1 MRCQGSLTEP
11 FPGGVCRSC
20 RRDDVVVMQS
30 TGLLAKHERPE
41 IDGQLDL
48 LDRENDRYDVS
59 HPVFREP
66 DL

>member
-1 MRCQGSLTEP
+1 M
-11 FPGGVCRSC
+11 CRSC